1 MLLSSSKLYCT
12 AVKVCIVEYLL
23 IAWQV
28 NGRTWVQ
35 SIVPF
40 EHNFAL
46 ENHMAMRIFQDIH
59 IRWLVGLR
67 NLYNYQDGMV

>member
-1 MLLSSSKLYCT
+1 MLLSSSKLHCT
-12 AVKVCIVEYLL
+12 VTVKVCIVEYLL

-28 NGRTWVQ
+28 NDRTWVQ

-46 ENHMAMRIFQDIH
+46 ENHMAM
-59 IRWLVGLR
+59 
-67 NLYNYQDGMV
+67 